1 MRGGRGKDPS
11 GSVWRRYYGEEG
23 NISIGRQESQPPR
36 CGLAGCY
43 PWWGEVSNSRCV
55 HILKV
60 EQAEFANDLNIGCGR
75 KKGIKDGCN
84 ALV

>member
-1 MRGGRGKDPS
+1 M
-11 GSVWRRYYGEEG
+11 
-23 NISIGRQESQPPR
+23 
-36 CGLAGCY
+36 
-43 PWWGEVSNSRCV
+43 SNSRCV

-75 KKGIKDGCN
+75 KKGIKDGRN